1 MEETKDKTREA
12 FSSFVKGFRN
22 DEGQLTYLDAM
33 RSLPTK
39 GGHSLAVNFE
49 DIVSYDRE
57 LASLLD
63 ENPESTLK
71 TLSEGGLLMLT
82 EFDMEYAKRVQRLNV
97 RIWNYTR
104 RVGIR
109 ELNSSFIGK
118 IVSISGVIVRS
129 SEVMTQLK
137 TGAFRCTSCQTV
149 TPADQ
154 VGTLFTT
161 PRACPVCNRSG
172 PGTFELD
179 PSLSTFEDFQSIS
192 IQERPEDLP
201 AGQMPQT
208 LDLGLTD
215 DLVSTAR
222 PGDRVIVT
230 GIVTVKQRP
239 SGFGRSRSKVFELS
253 LDANHV
259 RVEAEEQ
266 LEEELDEESMR
277 SFRADASQPW
287 HYKKLISSV
296 APSIHGLENIKEAVL
311 LQLAGGNPKT
321 FKDGVK
327 VRGDVNILLVGDP
340 GCYSGDTRIVLGDG
354 RMPTFKELAGNLG
367 LSCPGVYPVSLTV
380 KNRREEKATAL
391 HIYERQPVVEI
402 TLANGRRVSATPNNP
417 FFTSKGWR
425 RADRLKVGTSIRIRR
440 RIRSR
445 ISEFCATG
453 WGLASHDSSRNNIV
467 SVPEVVDERLAAL
480 MGILTAEGYA
490 EDHSIALAVNQ
501 HERQLAASMAR
512 TVEELFGYKPSISL
526 LRRNGKDG
534 RTLDLIRLKA
544 TNPHIFAW
552 LSPVVKKKRVP
563 SCIFSSPDGVVAAY
577 LRWLIEGDGHV
588 RCNIAERDRYVGLT
602 SKNIELLGDVQVLLL
617 RFGIESQIYSKS
629 RKNDCYVLRIRD
641 QRSLRLFRRNIGL
654 VSSRKNRLLTGLMS
668 SYSNSRKLPKRD
680 TMEKIVKIESRGS
693 ETVYDLEVP
702 TTNTLIVNGVIGHN
716 TAKSQLLKYVQR
728 IAPRGLYTSGRGA
741 TAAGLTA
748 AAIRDESGTFS
759 LEAGALVLADKGL
772 AAIDE
777 FEKMRE
783 EDRVAIHEAME
794 QQSYHPSLEILLA
807 DGRRVGVGEY
817 VDGLFKGHE
826 REKIKGVNCEILRSP
841 VSDEILSADVETG
854 SIRRLRISGVSR
866 HTPPDVFVSITYSNG
881 RQILV
886 TPEHPVYVYRG
897 RRIVTVPATQ
907 LKRGDF
913 VPAPRT
919 TATEEATA
927 SSSLSVP
934 RADPREKEVFLPR
947 VLNSDVA
954 TILGYLV
961 TEGCFYR
968 GSSCEIV
975 FTNTDPRILG
985 EMEGLMRNTFGI
997 GYTRG
1002 LSSFGVPSQRYI
1014 SSRLYKWFEL
1024 NFPELVQKAR
1034 NKRAPSR
1041 LFCATDDAVKGFM
1054 RSAFLGDGSV
1064 EPEAVCYRT
1073 ASRGLAQDYQDLL
1086 LRMGVASRIVRDSSS
1101 DTFKTYITGDSL
1113 PRFMDEAVDRN
1124 DSRIKKVH
1132 DMVEKGK
1139 NTNRHHDVIPTDF
1152 AHLISDTYR
1161 KLGVGNDGRFNAHL
1175 SAGYGITTNVAR
1187 DIGLRLSDRV
1197 DEIEGNWNTA
1207 SSVRDVRLAA
1217 NWSQQRLANAMLVKR
1232 GNIDYCER
1240 EGYDGDVRL
1249 KLAQRARGVILSG
1262 LSEARRNIAEL
1273 EAALKSNFRA
1283 LRIRAVQL
1291 VPNEGKYRTN
1301 WVYDVTV
1308 RPTHNFVSQGVLL
1321 HNTCSIAKGGI
1332 VATLNARTSILAA
1345 ANPQF
1350 GRYDLNR
1357 NFAENVN
1364 LSPVV
1369 LSRFDLYFILRDVPD
1384 ETRDALLTEHILAQ
1398 HRNIER
1404 QVEATYDTSYLRRYI
1419 AYAKL
1424 SSPKLSDEASEA
1436 IAKFFLE
1443 LRKAS
1448 VDSAVQITPR
1458 QLESLIRQSE
1468 ARAKLMLRDVVTK
1481 EDVEV
1486 VIKLFRSS
1494 LTQAG
1499 LDVETGKTDID
1510 ILMTGRPK
1518 SSWDKM
1524 NAIIK
1529 IAQDM
1534 EKEFGS
1540 ANIEEVLRRAEEKGV
1555 DRADGRRMVADLL
1568 RNGYFYSPDDL
1579 SLKKTR

>member
-1 MEETKDKTREA
+1 MLEESKDKVREA
-12 FSSFVKGFRN
+12 FTSFIRGFRN

-39 GGHSLAVNFE
+39 GEHSLAVNFE
-49 DIVSYDRE
+49 DIVSYDKE
-57 LASLLD
+57 LASILD
-63 ENPESTLK
+63 EQPESTLK
-71 TLSEGGLLMLT
+71 ILSEGGLLMLT

-97 RIWNYTR
+97 RIWNYSKR
-104 RVGIR
+104 ASIR
-109 ELNSSFIGK
+109 GLNSSFIGT

-172 PGTFELD
+172 PGSFELD

-192 IQERPEDLP
+192 LQERPEDLP

-222 PGDRVIVT
+222 PGDRVVVT

-253 LDANHV
+253 LNANHIQ
-259 RVEAEEQ
+259 VETEEQ

-296 APSIHGLENIKEAVL
+296 APSIHGLEPIKEAVL

-340 GCYSGDTRIVLGDG
+340 G
-354 RMPTFKELAGNLG
+354 
-367 LSCPGVYPVSLTV
+367 
-380 KNRREEKATAL
+380 
-391 HIYERQPVVEI
+391 
-402 TLANGRRVSATPNNP
+402 
-417 FFTSKGWR
+417 
-425 RADRLKVGTSIRIRR
+425 
-440 RIRSR
+440 
-445 ISEFCATG
+445 
-453 WGLASHDSSRNNIV
+453 
-467 SVPEVVDERLAAL
+467 
-480 MGILTAEGYA
+480 
-490 EDHSIALAVNQ
+490 
-501 HERQLAASMAR
+501 
-512 TVEELFGYKPSISL
+512 
-526 LRRNGKDG
+526 
-534 RTLDLIRLKA
+534 
-544 TNPHIFAW
+544 
-552 LSPVVKKKRVP
+552 
-563 SCIFSSPDGVVAAY
+563 
-577 LRWLIEGDGHV
+577 
-588 RCNIAERDRYVGLT
+588 
-602 SKNIELLGDVQVLLL
+602 
-617 RFGIESQIYSKS
+617 
-629 RKNDCYVLRIRD
+629 
-641 QRSLRLFRRNIGL
+641 
-654 VSSRKNRLLTGLMS
+654 
-668 SYSNSRKLPKRD
+668 
-680 TMEKIVKIESRGS
+680 
-693 ETVYDLEVP
+693 
-702 TTNTLIVNGVIGHN
+702 

-748 AAIRDESGTFS
+748 AAIRDESGAFS

-794 QQSYHPSLEILLA
+794 QQSYHPSLEMLLA
-807 DGRRVGVGEY
+807 DGRRVRIGEY
-817 VDGLFKGHE
+817 VDGLFKRHE
-826 REKIKGVNCEILRSP
+826 REKIRGVNCEILQSP
-841 VSDEILSADVETG
+841 VSDEILSADVKTG
-854 SIRRLRISGVSR
+854 FLRKLRISRVSR
-866 HTPPDVFVSITYSNG
+866 HTPPDTFVSITYSNG
-881 RQILV
+881 REILV

-919 TATEEATA
+919 TATEESIA
-927 SSSLSVP
+927 SSPLSMP
-934 RADPREKEVFLPR
+934 QAGPREKEVSLPR
-947 VLNSDVA
+947 VLTSDVA
-954 TILGYLV
+954 SILGYLV

-968 GSSCEIV
+968 GSSCEIG
-975 FTNTDPRILG
+975 FTNTDPRILS
-985 EMEGLMRNTFGI
+985 EMEGLMRNTFGV

-1002 LSSFGVPSQRYI
+1002 VSSFGVPSQRYV

-1024 NFPELVQKAR
+1024 NFPELMQKAR

-1041 LFCATDDAVKGFM
+1041 LFCATDSAVKSFM

-1064 EPEAVCYRT
+1064 ESEAVCYRT
-1073 ASRGLAQDYQDLL
+1073 ASKGLAQDYQDLL

-1113 PRFMDEAVDRN
+1113 SHFMDETVDRN
-1124 DSRIKKVH
+1124 DGRINKVR
-1132 DMVEKGK
+1132 DMVERGK
-1139 NTNRHHDVIPTDF
+1139 NTNRHHDVIPADF

-1161 KLGVGNDGRFNAHL
+1161 KLGVGNDGRFNIHL
-1175 SAGYGITTNVAR
+1175 SAGYGMTTNVAR
-1187 DIGLRLSDRV
+1187 NTGFRLSDRIN
-1197 DEIEGNWNTA
+1197 EIESNWNMA
-1207 SSVRDVRLAA
+1207 SSVRDTRLAT

-1240 EGYDGDVRL
+1240 GGYDGDVRL
-1249 KLAQRARGVILSG
+1249 KMAQKARGVILSG
-1262 LSEARRNIAEL
+1262 LSEARRNVAEL
-1273 EAALKSNFRA
+1273 EAALKSNFRV
-1283 LRIRAVQL
+1283 LRIRAVRL
-1291 VPNEGKYRTN
+1291 VPNEGEYRTN

-1308 RPTHNFVSQGVLL
+1308 KPTHNFVSQGVLL
-1321 HNTCSIAKGGI
+1321 HNTCSIAKAGI

-1384 ETRDALLTEHILAQ
+1384 ETRDALLTEHIIAQ
-1398 HRNIER
+1398 HRKMER
-1404 QVEATYDTSYLRRYI
+1404 QAEATYDTNYLRRYV

-1443 LRKAS
+1443 LRKSS

-1468 ARAKLMLRDVVTK
+1468 AKAKLMLRDVVTR

-1524 NAIIK
+1524 NVIIK

-1540 ANIEEVLRRAEEKGV
+1540 ANIEEVLRRAEERGV
-1555 DRADGRRMVADLL
+1555 DKADGRRMITDLL

-1579 SLKKTR
+1579 SLRKTR